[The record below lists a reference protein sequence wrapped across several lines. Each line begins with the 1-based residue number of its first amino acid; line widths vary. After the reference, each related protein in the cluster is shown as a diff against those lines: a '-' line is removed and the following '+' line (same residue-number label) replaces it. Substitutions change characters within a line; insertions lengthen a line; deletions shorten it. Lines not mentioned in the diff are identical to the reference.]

1 MRRKSPGNCS
11 HSLWLQICSKP
22 LKTTVSVQV
31 HHGMIASQKYLFIL
45 PPCKDNFFHFWLHD
59 FTLRCLTFENL
70 LTMGPAKYNVVD
82 FTKQLAGVWG
92 VNRCV
97 VKVSQKRL
105 IFVCFYVLSIP
116 QCGTSYLT
124 NTQKVYQICE
134 VPVVVKKSN
143 MMLHLIRI
151 NQWKQRME

>member
-1 MRRKSPGNCS
+1 MRRNSPGNCS

-31 HHGMIASQKYLFIL
+31 HHRMIVS
-45 PPCKDNFFHFWLHD
+45 CNFFHFWLHD
-59 FTLRCLTFENL
+59 FILRWLTFGNL

-82 FTKQLAGVWG
+82 FIKELAGVLD

-97 VKVSQKRL
+97 VKFSQKRL

-116 QCGTSYLT
+116 QCGTSCLM
-124 NTQKVYQICE
+124 NTQKAYQRCE
-134 VPVVVKKSN
+134 VPVVVRKSN
-143 MMLHLIRI
+143 MMLRLIRI
-151 NQWKQRME
+151 NEWKQSMK